1 MNKKLT
7 IPDDWNSDFLGKL
20 ASIST
25 GSKNTQDK
33 VYDGKYPFFVRSQTV
48 ERINTYSFDGEAIL
62 TAGDGVGTGK
72 VFHYINGKF
81 DFHQRVYKISDFKE
95 QLFPG
100 YFFEYFRRNFIRQV
114 VKYTAKTSVDSVRME
129 MLTQMEIPLP
139 PLEEQKKI
147 AQILSTWDEAIDAV
161 DELIE
166 KKKDQ
171 KKVLAEELF
180 SGSKRLIK
188 GSSKT
193 QKTKY
198 GDIPTDWEFLPIS
211 KVAKINRKSLGK
223 ENKYKSYKYVD
234 LSSVN
239 EGLISIPDEE
249 ITYEELPSRAKRIIQ
264 KGDVIFSTVRPNLLG
279 YSIVDFDTS
288 NHLCS
293 TGFAVITPSVDS
305 DTNFIYQQL
314 YSSLFQRQVF
324 SKVTGSNYPAINSS
338 DFSNI
343 KLNWPSDKNE
353 RKEIGDLLSGIEL
366 EAQLLYKK
374 RQLLEK
380 QKKGLMQRL
389 LTGKVRV
396 N

>member
-33 VYDGKYPFFVRSQTV
+33 VDDGKYPFFVRSQTV

-147 AQILSTWDEAIDAV
+147 AQILSTWDDSIEAV

-166 KKKDQ
+166 KNEKKLKALLHYYFGNVD
-171 KKVLAEELF
+171 KDSKTKI
-180 SGSKRLIK
+180 GSICTVRRGASPRPIK
-188 GSSKT
+188 DPKWFGGDTGWVRISDVTSSKKYLRHT
-193 QKTKY
+193 QDYLSDEGVNKSVFIEKGEVVLSICATIGRPIIVDMKACIHD
-198 GDIPTDWEFLPIS
+198 GFVWFDGLPDNLDREFFYYQLS
-211 KVAKINRKSLGK
+211 FM
-223 ENKYKSYKYVD
+223 EEKYKS
-234 LSSVN
+234 LRQHGSQGN
-239 EGLISIPDEE
+239 LNTSIVSNTRLYLPD
-249 ITYEELPSRAKRIIQ
+249 PKIQ
-264 KGDVIFSTVRPNLLG
+264 KEIAKNLSLL
-279 YSIVDFDTS
+279 DE
-288 NHLCS
+288 
-293 TGFAVITPSVDS
+293 
-305 DTNFIYQQL
+305 QL
-314 YSSLFQRQVF
+314 
-324 SKVTGSNYPAINSS
+324 
-338 DFSNI
+338 
-343 KLNWPSDKNE
+343 
-353 RKEIGDLLSGIEL
+353 DLLN
-366 EAQLLYKK
+366 KK
-374 RQLLEK
+374 KHLLEK